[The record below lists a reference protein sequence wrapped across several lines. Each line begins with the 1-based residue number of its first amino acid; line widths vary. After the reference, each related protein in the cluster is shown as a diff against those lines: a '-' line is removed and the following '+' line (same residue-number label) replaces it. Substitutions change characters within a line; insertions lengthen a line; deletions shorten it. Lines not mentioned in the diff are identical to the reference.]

1 VSALKVELVAADRP
15 VWSGPAR
22 LVVARTVDGEIGVLP
37 GHESLLAVLAD
48 GLVVI
53 RGAGEDPDRV
63 AAVHGGFISVADD
76 TVALLAE
83 TAELAE
89 EIDVDRARAALD
101 RARNGSGTG
110 TGVAPG
116 GDASAAGDGEGGP
129 AEGAAL
135 LEAERRAETRLR
147 AAETRL
153 RTTDSHL

>member
-1 VSALKVELVAADRP
+1 MSALKVELVAADRP
-15 VWSGPAR
+15 VWSGSAR

-48 GLVVI
+48 GLVII

-89 EIDVDRARAALD
+89 EIDVERARAALE
-101 RARNGSGTG
+101 RARNGGPEG
-110 TGVAPG
+110 EPPVVGEAAGANLREGAG
-116 GDASAAGDGEGGP
+116 GD
-129 AEGAAL
+129 L

-147 AAETRL
+147 AAETHL
-153 RTTDSHL
+153 RAGDSHL

>member
-48 GLVVI
+48 GVVII

-89 EIDVDRARAALD
+89 EIDVDRARAALE
-101 RARNGSGTG
+101 RARNGGTR
-110 TGVAPG
+110 AEPPA
-116 GDASAAGDGEGGP
+116 D
-129 AEGAAL
+129 AEGTDSPL